1 MYDHLKRFTYSEIA
15 VSAEK
20 RMTALIPAF
29 FRSSCSGSDAQLRN
43 VTTSLAIC
51 VVVAGVPIC
60 TEMQKQIV
68 VAPHT
73 ALGTE
78 LPRTVFILDKSV
90 KQNTRHGDSTAREEG
105 VVVHALTDLNSSRR
119 IDVTGQK

>member
-20 RMTALIPAF
+20 RMSALIPAF
-29 FRSSCSGSDAQLRN
+29 FRSSCSGSEAQLRN

-73 ALGTE
+73 ASGTE
-78 LPRTVFILDKSV
+78 LSRTVFILDKSV
-90 KQNTRHGDSTAREEG
+90 EQNTRHGDSIAREVP
-105 VVVHALTDLNSSRR
+105 VVVHAVANLEACGR
-119 IDVTGQK
+119 IGIAR